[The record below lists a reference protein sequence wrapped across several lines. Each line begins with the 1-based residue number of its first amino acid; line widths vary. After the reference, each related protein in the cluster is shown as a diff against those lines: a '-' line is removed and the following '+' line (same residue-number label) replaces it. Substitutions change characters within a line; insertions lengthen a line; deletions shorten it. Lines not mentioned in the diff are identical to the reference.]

1 MPKIAQNLIRESG
14 GSTIVC
20 VCMFTGAH
28 RPGQYDDRV
37 TVSSFPSFRHHV
49 LCVPFGAILGLC
61 AGKTGTECERLL

>member
-1 MPKIAQNLIRESG
+1 MNRAVAPL
-14 GSTIVC
+14 C

-49 LCVPFGAILGLC
+49 LCVPFGLC
-61 AGKTGTECERLL
+61 AGNIRFVRWEKGTECERLL